1 MIKLKSI
8 FGKGDTGGSI
18 ISSLNQTNLIL
29 VEIQKQMSLDFASR
43 ISDQKQQV
51 ISEKRR
57 ISRDKF
63 ALQEGIVETVRNIK
77 SKVKQATEVVT
88 RPVRNIFARILDF
101 LKVLSAGI
109 AVNGIFKWLS
119 DPENRKKLMGWFNV
133 IKDHWKWI
141 LGTLVTL
148 IGLKLG
154 SKLIGPLRIL
164 TTIGAFLGKR
174 LLPLLGKVALVLGAA
189 GIGKFI
195 GNIAREVG
203 EEIKG
208 DGDSW
213 WRNILSIPLL
223 NFANLMDILWA
234 PFQAIKEYIVAGGDI
249 EESNKKMAE
258 YDATLRENWRKT
270 WNSVDFLDII
280 PNEPGSLGAWEAY
293 GVESIEGMAMGGSV
307 KSNKPYIV
315 GEKGPEL
322 FVPNLSGSILNNR
335 KTEKIYKL
343 LSNDVMRGNSVQTIQ
358 LPDIVNPPK
367 VSRTQSSEMINEVTL
382 LPSVDGSNP
391 FMKVTPEIYGM
402 FV

>member
-174 LLPLLGKVALVLGAA
+174 LLPLLGKVALVLGAV

-249 EESNKKMAE
+249 EKSNKKMAE

-280 PNEPGSLGAWEAY
+280 PNEPGSLGVWEAY
-293 GVESIEGMAMGGSV
+293 GVEPIEGMAMGGSV

>member
-154 SKLIGPLRIL
+154 SKLIGPLKVL

-174 LLPLLGKVALVLGAA
+174 LLPLLGKVALVLGAV

-195 GNIAREVG
+195 GNKTREYG
-203 EEIKG
+203 EKIKG

-249 EESNKKMAE
+249 EKSNEKMAE

-270 WNSVDFLDII
+270 WNSVDFLDMIQ
-280 PNEPGSLGAWEAY
+280 NEPGSLGVLGVY
-293 GVESIEGMAMGGSV
+293 GVEPIEGMAMGGSV

>member
-154 SKLIGPLRIL
+154 SKLIGPLKVL

-174 LLPLLGKVALVLGAA
+174 LLPLLGKVALVLGAV

-195 GNIAREVG
+195 GNIARKAG
-203 EEIKG
+203 EKIKG

-249 EESNKKMAE
+249 EKSNEKMAE

-270 WNSVDFLDII
+270 WNSVDFLDMIQ
-280 PNEPGSLGAWEAY
+280 NEPGSLGVLGVY
-293 GVESIEGMAMGGSV
+293 GVEPIEGMAMGGSV

>member
-258 YDATLRENWRKT
+258 LLEAVKDSYTVIPSIGKYYIFNYLAKTPLIQYDQNPLVGVMEVYGWGFKGFNYHWDGMRQYT
-270 WNSVDFLDII
+270 WEEVQ
-280 PNEPGSLGAWEAY
+280 
-293 GVESIEGMAMGGSV
+293 
-307 KSNKPYIV
+307 
-315 GEKGPEL
+315 
-322 FVPNLSGSILNNR
+322 
-335 KTEKIYKL
+335 
-343 LSNDVMRGNSVQTIQ
+343 GN
-358 LPDIVNPPK
+358 
-367 VSRTQSSEMINEVTL
+367 
-382 LPSVDGSNP
+382 
-391 FMKVTPEIYGM
+391 FYEIYSYELTDAKKIP
-402 FV
+402 FKKIVLNS